1 MQDWRNDFILWD
13 ILEKISPNVINKM
26 FYRTW
31 NIAEDMVWVKSLQV
45 CCMKENQLRILGKP
59 VLCCVSLWPSA
70 VPIDSFSQAFEKI
83 LTGTWSGAPYVA
95 S

>member
-1 MQDWRNDFILWD
+1 MQDWRNVFILWD
-13 ILEKISPNVINKM
+13 ILEKISPNVFKKM
-26 FYRTW
+26 FYGTW
-31 NIAEDMVWVKSLQV
+31 NVAEDMVWAEALQV
-45 CCMKENQLRILGKP
+45 CFMRGNEFRILGT
-59 VLCCVSLWPSA
+59 VLCCVTLWPSA